1 MLKAMPERSSGCATI
16 IHLALFALGWIPL
29 LGAQE
34 ASTSTPEANA
44 QAKEGPVVLL
54 AIEGPIGPATS
65 DFITRST
72 EQAQEIGAAMIIIEM
87 DTPGGLD
94 TSMREIIQ
102 SILGSPVPV
111 VTFVSPQ
118 GARAASAGTYILYA
132 SHIAAMAPATNIGAA
147 TPVAIGGPTPMTPDT
162 KPPDDAQDPLPTTN
176 DDDLEDPPAED
187 VNPNTTLERKA
198 INDAVAYIRSLAEQ
212 RGRNAEWAEAAVRS
226 AESLSAQ
233 AALESNVI
241 DLIANDLA
249 DLLKQLDGWEVELNG
264 SVATINTAGLPIERF
279 EPDWRTRLLEVI
291 SNPTLAYLL
300 MLVGIYGLILEG
312 YNPGGLLPGVVGA
325 ISLLLALFAFQ
336 VLPINY
342 AGLAL
347 ILLGIILIIGEFLMP
362 SFGAL
367 GIGGIAAFVFGSVIL
382 VDTDIPGFGI
392 SVPLIFA
399 ISLTA
404 ALALM
409 GIIWFA
415 MKSRA
420 RPVVSGIEEMTGAP
434 GRALESFDQEGQIWV
449 HGERWLARSSEPIA
463 KNQNLRVIKI
473 EGLLLYV
480 EPSDN
485 IN

>member
-1 MLKAMPERSSGCATI
+1 MLKAMFGRPSGRTVI
-16 IHLALFALGWIPL
+16 VSLVLLAMGWTPWS
-29 LGAQE
+29 GAQE
-34 ASTSTPEANA
+34 VSSSNPEENA
-44 QAKEGPVVLL
+44 QINEGPVVLL
-54 AIEGPIGPATS
+54 TIEGPIGPATS
-65 DFITRST
+65 DFITRSA
-72 EQAQEIGAAMIIIEM
+72 EQAQEVGAAMIVIEM

-102 SILGSPVPV
+102 SILGSPIPV
-111 VTFVSPQ
+111 ITFVSPQ

-132 SHIAAMAPATNIGAA
+132 SHIAAMAPATNLGAA
-147 TPVAIGGPTPMTPDT
+147 TPVAIGGPTPMTPDANPADET
-162 KPPDDAQDPLPTTN
+162 QDPSSTIN
-176 DDDLEDPPAED
+176 DEDSEGPSAED
-187 VNPNTTLERKA
+187 VSPGTTLERKA

-233 AALESNVI
+233 AALENNVI
-241 DLIANDLA
+241 DLIADDLT
-249 DLLKQLDGWEVELNG
+249 DLLRQLDGWEVDLNG
-264 SVATINTAGLPIERF
+264 SVVTINTARLPIQRF
-279 EPDWRTRLLEVI
+279 EPDWRTRVLEVI

-347 ILLGIILIIGEFLMP
+347 ILLGIILMIGEFLMP

-367 GIGGIAAFVFGSVIL
+367 GIGGVAAFVFGSVIL
-382 VDTDIPGFGI
+382 VDTDVPGFGV

-420 RPVVSGIEEMTGAP
+420 RPVVSGAEEMAGAS
-434 GRALESFDQEGQIWV
+434 GRALEGFDQEGQIWV
-449 HGERWLARSSEPIA
+449 HGERWLARASEPIA
-463 KNQNLRVIKI
+463 KDQNLRVIKV

-480 EPSDN
+480 EPSDVTN
-485 IN
+485 

>member
-1 MLKAMPERSSGCATI
+1 MLKAMFGCTATVS
-16 IHLALFALGWIPL
+16 LALLAMGWAPW

-34 ASTSTPEANA
+34 VSSSNPEENA
-44 QAKEGPVVLL
+44 QINEGPAVLL
-54 AIEGPIGPATS
+54 TIEGPIGPATS
-65 DFITRST
+65 DFVTRSA
-72 EQAQEIGAAMIIIEM
+72 EQAQEIGAAMIVIEI

-102 SILGSPVPV
+102 SILGSPIPV

-132 SHIAAMAPATNIGAA
+132 SHIAVMAPATNLGAA
-147 TPVAIGGPTPMTPDT
+147 TPVAIGGPTPMTPDASPT
-162 KPPDDAQDPLPTTN
+162 DETQDPSSATN
-176 DDDLEDPPAED
+176 GENSEVPSAEN
-187 VNPNTTLERKA
+187 VSPNTTLERKA

-233 AALESNVI
+233 AALENNVI
-241 DLIANDLA
+241 DLIADDLT
-249 DLLKQLDGWEVELNG
+249 DLLQQLDGWEVDLNG
-264 SVATINTAGLPIERF
+264 SVVTINTTGLPIQRF
-279 EPDWRTRLLEVI
+279 EPDWRTRVLEVI

-325 ISLLLALFAFQ
+325 ISLLLDLFAFQ

-347 ILLGIILIIGEFLMP
+347 ILLGIILMIGEFLMP
-362 SFGAL
+362 SFGVL
-367 GIGGIAAFVFGSVIL
+367 GIGGVAAFVFGSVIL
-382 VDTDIPGFGI
+382 VDTDVLGFGV

-399 ISLTA
+399 ISFTA

-420 RPVVSGIEEMTGAP
+420 RSVVSGIEEMAGTS
-434 GRALESFDQEGQIWV
+434 GRALESFDREGQIWV
-449 HGERWLARSSEPIA
+449 HGERWLARASEPIA
-463 KNQNLRVIKI
+463 RDQNLRVIKV

-480 EPSDN
+480 EPSDVTN
-485 IN
+485 

>member
-1 MLKAMPERSSGCATI
+1 MLKAMFGCTATVS
-16 IHLALFALGWIPL
+16 LALLSMGSAFWLS
-29 LGAQE
+29 AQE
-34 ASTSTPEANA
+34 VSSSNPEDNA
-44 QAKEGPVVLL
+44 QINEGPAVLL
-54 AIEGPIGPATS
+54 TIEGPIGPATS
-65 DFITRST
+65 DFVTRSAK
-72 EQAQEIGAAMIIIEM
+72 QAQEIGAAMIVIEI

-102 SILGSPVPV
+102 LILGSPIPV

-132 SHIAAMAPATNIGAA
+132 SHIAVMAPATNLGAA
-147 TPVAIGGPTPMTPDT
+147 TPVAIGGPTPMTPDASPT
-162 KPPDDAQDPLPTTN
+162 DETQDPSSATN
-176 DDDLEDPPAED
+176 DENSGVPSAED
-187 VNPNTTLERKA
+187 VSPNTTLERKA

-233 AALESNVI
+233 AALENNVI
-241 DLIANDLA
+241 DLIADDLT
-249 DLLKQLDGWEVELNG
+249 DLLQQLDGWEVDLNG
-264 SVATINTAGLPIERF
+264 SVVTINTARLPIQRF
-279 EPDWRTRLLEVI
+279 EPDWRTRVLEVI

-347 ILLGIILIIGEFLMP
+347 ILLGIILMIGEFLMP
-362 SFGAL
+362 SFGVL
-367 GIGGIAAFVFGSVIL
+367 GIGGVAAFVFGSVIL
-382 VDTDIPGFGI
+382 VDTDVLGFGV
-392 SVPLIFA
+392 SVPLISA
-399 ISLTA
+399 ISFTA

-420 RPVVSGIEEMTGAP
+420 RSVVSGIEEMVGTS
-434 GRALESFDQEGQIWV
+434 GRALESFDREGQIWV
-449 HGERWLARSSEPIA
+449 HGERWLARASEPIA
-463 KNQNLRVIKI
+463 RDQNLRVIKV

-480 EPSDN
+480 EPSDVTN
-485 IN
+485 

>member
-1 MLKAMPERSSGCATI
+1 MLKATPGRSSSYATI
-16 IHLALFALGWIPL
+16 FRLALFFMGWTPW

-34 ASTSTPEANA
+34 VPTGTPEMNA
-44 QAKEGPVVLL
+44 QANEGPVALL

-65 DFITRST
+65 DFITRSA

-102 SILGSPVPV
+102 SILGSPIPV

-132 SHIAAMAPATNIGAA
+132 SHIAAMAPATNLGAA
-147 TPVAIGGPTPMTPDT
+147 TPVAIGGPTPMAPDT
-162 KPPDDAQDPLPTTN
+162 EPTDEAQDPSSATN
-176 DDDLEDPPAED
+176 DEESGNSSTEDASPG
-187 VNPNTTLERKA
+187 TTLERKA

-233 AALESNVI
+233 AALENNVI
-241 DLIANDLA
+241 DLIADDLA
-249 DLLKQLDGWEVELNG
+249 DLLRQLDGWEVDLNG
-264 SVATINTAGLPIERF
+264 SIMTINTTGLPIERF

-347 ILLGIILIIGEFLMP
+347 ILLGIILMIGEFLMP

-382 VDTDIPGFGI
+382 VDTDVPGFGV

-409 GIIWFA
+409 GIVWFA

-420 RPVVSGIEEMTGAP
+420 RPVVSGTEEMAGAS
-434 GRALESFDQEGQIWV
+434 GRALENFDQEGQIWV
-449 HGERWLARSSEPIA
+449 HGERWLARASEPIE
-463 KNQNLRVIKI
+463 KDQNLRVIRV
-473 EGLLLYV
+473 EGLLLHV
-480 EPSDN
+480 EPFDN
-485 IN
+485 TT

>member
-1 MLKAMPERSSGCATI
+1 
-16 IHLALFALGWIPL
+16 
-29 LGAQE
+29 
-34 ASTSTPEANA
+34 
-44 QAKEGPVVLL
+44 
-54 AIEGPIGPATS
+54 
-65 DFITRST
+65 
-72 EQAQEIGAAMIIIEM
+72 
-87 DTPGGLD
+87 
-94 TSMREIIQ
+94 
-102 SILGSPVPV
+102 
-111 VTFVSPQ
+111 
-118 GARAASAGTYILYA
+118 
-132 SHIAAMAPATNIGAA
+132 
-147 TPVAIGGPTPMTPDT
+147 
-162 KPPDDAQDPLPTTN
+162 
-176 DDDLEDPPAED
+176 
-187 VNPNTTLERKA
+187 
-198 INDAVAYIRSLAEQ
+198 
-212 RGRNAEWAEAAVRS
+212 
-226 AESLSAQ
+226 
-233 AALESNVI
+233 
-241 DLIANDLA
+241 
-249 DLLKQLDGWEVELNG
+249 
-264 SVATINTAGLPIERF
+264 
-279 EPDWRTRLLEVI
+279 
-291 SNPTLAYLL
+291 
-300 MLVGIYGLILEG
+300 
-312 YNPGGLLPGVVGA
+312 
-325 ISLLLALFAFQ
+325 
-336 VLPINY
+336 
-342 AGLAL
+342 
-347 ILLGIILIIGEFLMP
+347 MP